1 MNRPTSISDGG
12 VAEIPVPDRAAST
25 ERRMAGATKPKARHW
40 YTIASFFVLVLLPVA
55 ASAFYLYVKASDQY
69 ASTVAF
75 SVRTEEVSS
84 AVELLGGITE
94 LSGSSSSD
102 TDILYEFIQSQGL
115 VADIDQQLDLR
126 GMWSKPENDPVFAY
140 SRPGTIEDLVKYW
153 QSMVQIA
160 YDTSSGLMEI
170 RVLAFDPDDATL
182 IANAVLNASS
192 EMING
197 LTAIAREDS
206 IRYAREELGF
216 AVERL
221 KNAREVVSKFRNVN
235 QILDPTVDLQTQAG
249 IIGTLQVQLTEA
261 LIELDLLKE
270 TSRPSDPRIAQ
281 VQRRI
286 VVIEE
291 RIDAERR
298 KLGLG
303 TETEQGDVFAN
314 VLGEFERI
322 VVDQEFAEQ
331 SYISAQAAFDSAQAE
346 ARRQSRYLAAHILP
360 TKAER
365 SEYPRREVLIFL
377 VGLFLTI
384 SWSILVL
391 LLYAL
396 KDRR

>member
-1 MNRPTSISDGG
+1 
-12 VAEIPVPDRAAST
+12 
-25 ERRMAGATKPKARHW
+25 MAGATKPKARHW